1 MLTVDRSRASI
12 RSIGRGRRTIEVTYH
27 QNGTARRMSNGKAKV
42 VTRRRF
48 VEGLIAAVIS
58 AGVRRSP
65 AGRIAALVP
74 DGSGPL
80 ILRGCGGLVRSSDKQ
95 EVSHAQLFLTFLTR
109 SGRLGCGSWAVL
121 S

>member
-1 MLTVDRSRASI
+1 VDRSRASI

-58 AGVRRSP
+58 AGVLRSP
-65 AGRIAALVP
+65 AGRVTALVT
-74 DGSGPL
+74 DVSGPL
-80 ILRGCGGLVRSSDKQ
+80 ILEDVVAWYEAATSKKSVTPSC
-95 EVSHAQLFLTFLTR
+95 F
-109 SGRLGCGSWAVL
+109 
-121 S
+121 